1 MDRASETRLNPVFF
15 AKPSEF
21 RAWLEKHHDKA
32 REVWVG
38 FHKRSSGRPS
48 ITWPESVDEALCF
61 GWIDAV
67 RKSVDEARYTIRF
80 TRRKPRSVWSVVNI
94 GRVKELIK
102 LGRMQ
107 LAGLKA
113 FEQRTDER
121 SAIYSYE
128 QREYAQLSGA
138 FEKQFRA
145 NEKAWGFF
153 LAQAPWYRRTAAQW
167 VLSAKKDE
175 TRLKRL
181 AKLIED
187 SEHQRTVPPLTR
199 RQRLV

>member
-1 MDRASETRLNPVFF
+1 MRLNPVFF

-21 RAWLEKHHDKA
+21 RAWLEKHHDNT

-38 FHKRSSGRPS
+38 FHKRSSGKSS

-67 RKSVDEARYTIRF
+67 RKRIDEAGYTIRF
-80 TRRKPRSVWSVVNI
+80 TRRKPGSVWSVVNI
-94 GRVKELIK
+94 GRAKELIR

-107 LAGLKA
+107 PDGLKA

-121 SAIYSYE
+121 SALYSYE
-128 QREYAQLSGA
+128 QRQSAKLNGA

-145 NEKAWGFF
+145 NKKTWEFF
-153 LAQAPWYRRTAAQW
+153 LAQAPWYRRAAAHW

-175 TRLKRL
+175 TKVKRL
-181 AKLIED
+181 AKLIKD

-199 RQRLV
+199 RQRLE